1 MMWGDIAA
9 VSVSCGFTGLV
20 LGDNLGVGYG
30 GEEGRGAEKVH
41 NLSPSSLHQLPATV
55 STISNVLNS
64 TDSTVFKAHKAKRNI
79 G

>member
-1 MMWGDIAA
+1 MMWGDTVA

-20 LGDNLGVGYG
+20 LGDNLVVGLG
-30 GEEGRGAEKVH
+30 GGGGAEKVH
-41 NLSPSSLHQLPATV
+41 NLSPSSLHQLAATV

-64 TDSTVFKAHKAKRNI
+64 TDSTVFKAHKAKRHI

>member
-1 MMWGDIAA
+1 MMWGDIVA

-20 LGDNLGVGYG
+20 LGDNLVVGL
-30 GEEGRGAEKVH
+30 GRGAEKVH
-41 NLSPSSLHQLPATV
+41 NLSPSSLHQLAATV

-64 TDSTVFKAHKAKRNI
+64 TDSTVFKAHKAIRNI